1 MAAGLAL
8 LPGNMSTFYRRMQK
22 SVGEMMDKV
31 QLEEPSLEIAA
42 WLGLPEVTIDLATAI
57 EPLAPFG
64 PGNPKLVLASRG
76 LGLQKSEPVGRNK
89 EHVKL
94 TVANDAGNTQS
105 VLWWNGGGEPLPEGR
120 FDLAYTVRA
129 VDWRR
134 SRQVQME
141 LLDFHVVE
149 GKPVEVQIRKIEV
162 VDYRQSK
169 DKFDILRTLPAGAV
183 VWAEGEEKE
192 RVGGVDRNALE
203 PSPGLAIW
211 TIPASPEELRQALDI
226 VCPQTV
232 YLFASDSAPE
242 NTDDFL
248 ARLTGLM
255 KYAINHRE
263 GRVTY
268 AELAAAT
275 SQRLITVEHGLN
287 WLVSRGNITLKR
299 QENDSLWIA
308 PGTNINDLGG
318 AARLFTEVK
327 NLLAESDAYRTH
339 FSRAEKD
346 SLLP

>member
-1 MAAGLAL
+1 
-8 LPGNMSTFYRRMQK
+8 
-22 SVGEMMDKV
+22 
-31 QLEEPSLEIAA
+31 
-42 WLGLPEVTIDLATAI
+42 
-57 EPLAPFG
+57 
-64 PGNPKLVLASRG
+64 
-76 LGLQKSEPVGRNK
+76 
-89 EHVKL
+89 
-94 TVANDAGNTQS
+94 
-105 VLWWNGGGEPLPEGR
+105 
-120 FDLAYTVRA
+120 
-129 VDWRR
+129 
-134 SRQVQME
+134 
-141 LLDFHVVE
+141 
-149 GKPVEVQIRKIEV
+149 
-162 VDYRQSK
+162 
-169 DKFDILRTLPAGAV
+169 V

-242 NTDDFL
+242 NTDGFL

-308 PGTNINDLGG
+308 PGANINDLGG
-318 AARLFTEVK
+318 AARLFAEVK
-327 NLLAESDAYRTH
+327 NLLAESDAYRAH
-339 FSRAEKD
+339 FSRAETD